1 MMTMKKSKKKKT
13 GRKIKP
19 LVETT
24 KKFQQFDIDEALLY
38 IDDILDRCLC
48 PYFLLDELAKAV
60 FENQHGFELSEV
72 TLGIRDKYL
81 TKTVKSIILMMNKDI
96 KIRENT
102 IALTHNKVPIVIWRI
117 HNDIDVFR
125 NPDTKFYSILNV
137 KIPNPFK
144 EYWKKRDLIK

>member
-1 MMTMKKSKKKKT
+1 MKKSKT

-19 LVETT
+19 LVVTSV
-24 KKFQQFDIDEALLY
+24 KFQQFDIDEALIF
-38 IDDILDRCLC
+38 IDDLLDRCLC
-48 PYFLLDELAKAV
+48 PYILLDELAKAV
-60 FENQHGFELSEV
+60 FEEQHGFELSEV
-72 TLGIRDKYL
+72 TIGIRDKYI
-81 TKTVKSIILMMNKDI
+81 TRTVKETMLMREPDI

-102 IALTHNKVPIVIWRI
+102 ISLTYKKVPVVIWRI

-137 KIPNPFK
+137 KIPNPFS